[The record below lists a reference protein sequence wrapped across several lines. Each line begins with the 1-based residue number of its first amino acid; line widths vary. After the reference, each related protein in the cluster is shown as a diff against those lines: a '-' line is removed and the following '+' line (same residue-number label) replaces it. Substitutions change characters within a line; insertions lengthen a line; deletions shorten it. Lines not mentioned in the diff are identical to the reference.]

1 METNK
6 ADRQAYKKYRKEAI
20 SIYTKTEEGKQ
31 DINFLGF
38 LTFLWVM
45 TIIVIVIS
53 VLRKVSFM
61 LFLLSLV
68 IYVLGTALV
77 FLYSTR
83 LGDKAVKYRQ
93 DLEDKEDGNESKS

>member
-20 SIYTKTEEGKQ
+20 SIYTETAEGKQ
-31 DINFLGF
+31 YINFLGF

-68 IYVLGTALV
+68 IYILGTALV
-77 FLYSTR
+77 FFYSIK
-83 LGDKAVKYRQ
+83 LGNIAIEYRQ
-93 DLEDKEDGNESKS
+93 DLEDKEDGN